1 MGTTNRAEE
10 LAKELSERLERLCEG
25 LAISGDS
32 PSKETILNYFNEL
45 NNYRQSEIDELTK
58 SRDDWKFST
67 EEFRKRFLYKCD
79 EKAELTKEV
88 ERLRKGI
95 DWTRAEYIKCVNDSD
110 EITEKLEELLT
121 TH

>member
-1 MGTTNRAEE
+1 MRALEKQVHLGE
-10 LAKELSERLERLCEG
+10 ISYSRMIEIINDKADTLLSDKLLLAYC
-25 LAISGDS
+25 
-32 PSKETILNYFNEL
+32 
-45 NNYRQSEIDELTK
+45 EID
-58 SRDDWKFST
+58 
-67 EEFRKRFLYKCD
+67 
-79 EKAELTKEV
+79 ELTKEV

>member
-1 MGTTNRAEE
+1 MRSLEKQVHLGEISYSRMIEIINEKADTLLSDKLL
-10 LAKELSERLERLCEG
+10 LAYC
-25 LAISGDS
+25 
-32 PSKETILNYFNEL
+32 
-45 NNYRQSEIDELTK
+45 EID
-58 SRDDWKFST
+58 
-67 EEFRKRFLYKCD
+67 
-79 EKAELTKEV
+79 ELTKEV